1 MRIIIL
7 SLLVIF
13 SSLNLI
19 AQEEGDKAFDGSVTS
34 LIIGY
39 GGDLVAGD
47 LKERFGSNLKFSFGV
62 EHLTANNWVYNADF
76 FFLFG
81 DRIKED
87 VLSSFRTTEGYIL
100 GDDGLYA
107 DIFLRQR
114 GLYLGGGL
122 GRLFQIN
129 EKSRSGIKVVLNAGV
144 LQHNIRFV
152 DERNSVAQLRS
163 EGAKGYDRL
172 TRGFSLKE
180 SVAYKHLSR
189 NRRLNYEIG
198 LDFIQ
203 GFTSEVRAIN
213 FDTGL
218 LTNKSR
224 LDLMFGIRVAWILP
238 FYHNA
243 QQTIYY

>member
-1 MRIIIL
+1 MIL
-7 SLLVIF
+7 TMWALCPLDISGQ
-13 SSLNLI
+13 N
-19 AQEEGDKAFDGSVTS
+19 EGDKPFDGSLTAF
-34 LIIGY
+34 IIGY

-47 LKERFGSNLKFSFGV
+47 LKERFGNNLKFTAGG
-62 EHLTANNWVYNADF
+62 EHITRANWVYNLDF
-76 FFLFG
+76 VFMFG

-87 VLSSFRTTEGYIL
+87 VLAPLRTTEGYIL
-100 GDDGLYA
+100 GDDGGYA

-114 GLYLGGGL
+114 GLYLGL
-122 GRLFQIN
+122 GAGKLFQFSDKN
-129 EKSRSGIKVVLNAGV
+129 RSGIKTLLHVGV

-163 EGAKGYDRL
+163 EGYKGYDRL
-172 TRGFSLKE
+172 ARGFALKE
-180 SVAYKHLSR
+180 SISYKHLSA

-218 LTNKSR
+218 PVRKNRMDLT
-224 LDLMFGIRVAWILP
+224 FGLKIAWVLP
-238 FYHNA
+238 FYHNPE
-243 QQTIYY
+243 QTVYY